1 MQDLGKTTHVIM
13 RYLEERISKLNP
25 VYFAMIMATGI
36 VSIACFFLGLKE
48 FSGFLFRIN
57 VIAFVV
63 IWVLTLARLIFF
75 PTLFFRDLKDH
86 QRGPCFFTCVAATNV
101 FGTQLVLLTQ
111 NLAIAQI
118 LWWFGLVLWAL
129 CTYSIFVALSI
140 KQEKPSLANGINGG
154 WLVAVVATQSITI
167 LGCLL
172 SQNLFIHH
180 DFTLFFVTSFWL
192 WGGMLYIWMITLIF
206 YRYMFFRFEPS
217 DLMPP
222 YWINM
227 GAVAISTLAGTML
240 ARTIEGS
247 SSLGTLLSFIKG
259 MTLMYWA
266 TATWWIPILL
276 FLGIW
281 RHNVRHFR
289 FEYEPLYWGLV
300 FPLGMYS
307 VCTFQLLKIFDFP
320 NFFDVIAK
328 IFAVFALIAW
338 FLTFL
343 GMAKDILYLIL
354 LTLGFHPI
362 KWASHSDVSDKIKL
376 RR

>member
-1 MQDLGKTTHVIM
+1 MQNPERKTNPIVKYFREQI
-13 RYLEERISKLNP
+13 EKLNP
-25 VYFAMIMATGI
+25 VYFAMVMATGI
-36 VSIACFFLGLKE
+36 VSIDCYFLGLKE
-48 FSGFLFRIN
+48 FSSLLFWIN
-57 VIAFVV
+57 IVAFIVIL
-63 IWVLTLARLIFF
+63 ILTLIRLVFF
-75 PTLFFRDLKDH
+75 STLFFKDLNDH
-86 QRGPCFFTCVAATNV
+86 QRGPGFFTSVAAINV
-101 FGTQLVLLTQ
+101 LGIQLVLFSQ
-111 NLAIAQI
+111 NVMISQF
-118 LWWFGLVLWAL
+118 LWWMGLVFWAI
-129 CTYSIFVALSI
+129 CTYSIFVLLSV
-140 KQEKPSLANGINGG
+140 KQEKPTLDKGINGG

-172 SQNLFIHH
+172 SPHLLGNR
-180 DFTLFFVTSFWL
+180 DFTLFFVMSFWL

-227 GAVAISTLAGTML
+227 GAVAISTLAGTIL
-240 ARTIEGS
+240 AQAIENS
-247 SSLGTLLSFIKG
+247 QSLNSLLPFIKG

-281 RHNVRHFR
+281 RHHIRRFR

-307 VCTFQLLKIFDFP
+307 VCTFQLSKIFDFP
-320 NFFDVIAK
+320 IFFGVIAK
-328 IFAVFALIAW
+328 FFAVFALIAW
-338 FLTFL
+338 LLTFL
-343 GMAKDILYLIL
+343 GMAKEFLYLIL

-362 KWASHSDVSDKIKL
+362 EWKSNHGGKK
-376 RR
+376 